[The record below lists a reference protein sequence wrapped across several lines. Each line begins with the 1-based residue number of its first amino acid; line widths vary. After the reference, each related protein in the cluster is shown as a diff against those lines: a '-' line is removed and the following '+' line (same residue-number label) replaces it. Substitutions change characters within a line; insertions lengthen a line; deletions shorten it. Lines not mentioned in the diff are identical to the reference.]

1 MTLDEIVKGA
11 LVIAKGVIDTTNFDD
26 LCDVYYSSGTFSCED
41 GRHIFMDFFA
51 DFDYDGREEVWMC
64 FSLEEDDRNEW
75 TDSVAE
81 SASLDLT
88 EESITQALYLLLK
101 DHYKN

>member
-11 LVIAKGVIDTTNFDD
+11 LAIAKGVIDTTDFDD
-26 LCDVYYSSGTFSCED
+26 SYDVCNSSGTFSCED
-41 GRHIFMDFFA
+41 GRHIFIDFG
-51 DFDYDGREEVWMC
+51 YDGREEVWMY
-64 FSLEEDDRNEW
+64 FSLEEDDRDGW